1 MNNTKQQYGVVLI
14 WLGSLGSVW
23 VYGDWQALS
32 CLGGAWH
39 QCMGGAWHGVCWIG
53 PGHWGL
59 VLNEGCCDVIMV
71 GCPMKSMHGPACP
84 STKTQIRPHL
94 TGTQQ
99 DYMILLLCFQE
110 KGEGKTER
118 RLRQSVCLL
127 VCPLE
132 CGLT

>member
-59 VLNEGCCDVIMV
+59 VLNEV
-71 GCPMKSMHGPACP
+71 G
-84 STKTQIRPHL
+84 
-94 TGTQQ
+94 
-99 DYMILLLCFQE
+99 
-110 KGEGKTER
+110 
-118 RLRQSVCLL
+118 
-127 VCPLE
+127 
-132 CGLT
+132 